1 MRAPLPPGRPGPLG
15 SRRGRGASAAK
26 VCGLRAAWVSGAAR
40 TPSRAQGFSRQALQV
55 SLVRWTR
62 RAASPPRRRL
72 EPQSPRVTGPAGG
85 AQRLAQVPGERPDK
99 APVRSGVHA
108 FRPPRGRPRCAA
120 SSGRT
125 GWRRRPEGEVGLGG
139 RKALG
144 ASPRSSLPCLARTRT
159 PLASGS
165 CAVASPSPTCR
176 LRRAP

>member
-40 TPSRAQGFSRQALQV
+40 TPSRAQGFSRRALQV

-85 AQRLAQVPGERPDK
+85 AQRLAQVPGERPDR

-108 FRPPRGRPRCAA
+108 FRPPRGR
-120 SSGRT
+120 T
-125 GWRRRPEGEVGLGG
+125 GWRRRPEGEVGLRG
-139 RKALG
+139 RRALG

-165 CAVASPSPTCR
+165 CAVASPSPTYR
-176 LRRAP
+176 LCRAP